1 MYGTPDFQRRAFS
14 FSADLKASWDSCT
27 NLRRLVLS
35 AEALYIFESVF
46 IF

>member
-1 MYGTPDFQRRAFS
+1 MYENPDFQRRAFS
-14 FSADLKASWDSCT
+14 FSADLKASWDSCK

-35 AEALYIFESVF
+35 AEALHISESAF